1 MAANIH
7 LASSGGDIKIW
18 DMPELA
24 MAKTFSP
31 HSQPVGS
38 LCWSP
43 NNQYLASAA
52 NDKVVVT
59 YIKGDAHDVTEI
71 TAGDHKDVVSCVT
84 FNWNDTSIASGSVNG
99 DILLHNVISGQASD
113 PLRLAKTQAV
123 RDIQFSHFKKSLFG
137 AVSDDSALNLWDSNT
152 RKLFMSF
159 ASDHKAP
166 ATGLSFSPMNDMLL
180 CSVGL
185 DKRIVFY
192 DVQGRKS
199 VKVMT
204 AESPLTSVDFMSDG
218 ATLAVGS
225 TRGKIYIYDLRS
237 GSTPVNTTVAHKT
250 SVQSLSFQSATK
262 VKSQASS
269 SRTTQPSSLPNS
281 KPQKSSE
288 QQTLEIAN
296 SQPPSPRTKPQ
307 QLINTPMPKQNGV
320 KDEEEDLF
328 SPLREVKTPVIH
340 NKQVNISGSSN
351 FKESNPPD
359 GVFSPIGSNVSA
371 DANSHPP
378 LYHKEELLATSDS
391 NTTVDMQRPT
401 DQQPIA
407 NEAPVSPLKNVRTSA
422 TRSLTELGTA
432 GRDEAHHEGMQKSN
446 SDTKLITN
454 SQHTSGAMT
463 RGNVGLSTDM
473 LRQATPGNEV
483 GIVNEDNREQSK
495 NPLPVTQ
502 SRRPSQGFSSPHGS
516 PSAIRRPGEGTE
528 ITSQM
533 SNGQDSHIVS
543 PAHSLIFDRVKQRTE
558 TLPSGAT
565 GLTLSGDPAGDTAG
579 ATGNAVGMLPFQV
592 EFMKNLIDESLD
604 EFRVAIHKEIVNV
617 QNELKGLIE
626 KYSVNEALV
635 SEIQR
640 LKEENNRLNKSPL
653 SCNLK
658 CSILMKTRS
667 LSGFTLE
674 AFLGFHVTS
683 CCHVDQL
690 LRKQQRAEFHGK
702 FVVVLFSSSLCCEL

>member
-1 MAANIH
+1 MAENIH

-71 TAGDHKDVVSCVT
+71 TAGEGNTCVAFNSSSRYLLTGGKAKTLNIWDMKTKSIKKTYKDHKDVVSCVT

-391 NTTVDMQRPT
+391 NTTVDIQRPT

-407 NEAPVSPLKNVRTSA
+407 NEAPVSPLKNVSTSA

-473 LRQATPGNEV
+473 SRQATPGNEV

-495 NPLPVTQ
+495 NPLAVTQ

-533 SNGQDSHIVS
+533 SNGQESHIVS

-617 QNELKGLIE
+617 QVEMLRQFQIQQNELKGLIE

-640 LKEENNRLNKSPL
+640 LKEENDRLKS
-653 SCNLK
+653 K
-658 CSILMKTRS
+658 Y
-667 LSGFTLE
+667 
-674 AFLGFHVTS
+674 
-683 CCHVDQL
+683 
-690 LRKQQRAEFHGK
+690 
-702 FVVVLFSSSLCCEL
+702 